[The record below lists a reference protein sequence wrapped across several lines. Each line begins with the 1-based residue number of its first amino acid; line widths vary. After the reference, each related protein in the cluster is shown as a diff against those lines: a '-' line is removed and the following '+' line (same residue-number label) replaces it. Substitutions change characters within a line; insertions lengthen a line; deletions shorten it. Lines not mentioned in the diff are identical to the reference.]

1 MPLVRVKVA
10 ATGETA
16 YVTSEDAAA
25 GYKSGAYKPVGQVLA
40 ETSTGEQ
47 YAVEGGQDL
56 RLQGLEQAGAGDVA
70 SLAQQQADEALAGG
84 VGGAVSA
91 GLVGLADSAFLG
103 GYSAL
108 SGEEQRERIG
118 RLRREQ
124 GGAYAAARLAGDIGL
139 GVAGASRGALG
150 EAARLLPGGMVA
162 RASERLV
169 AGGAAGSRVLGAVA
183 GGALEGAAGAA
194 ADYLA
199 DQTLAD
205 KPGLSGEAFAQQ
217 VGIGALLGGGIGG
230 VLGAT
235 GEALSRR
242 GSRQARERIGDLPD
256 SVVDSTVDTERAA
269 MAALDDLAGAS
280 DRVPLASLIPPRAA
294 SPEGVAERVGGVFG
308 ALRQADS
315 ERVALQREIDDAV
328 MPGLNAIPAEQ
339 ADALRGELGAAL
351 RAHREALDDARGW
364 ARGLGR
370 ADREQAM
377 AARRARM
384 EAEIGELEIE
394 APAPAAA
401 PDAPGPARAPRRQPA
416 EPDPDAAPGDDLL
429 AQLQRTQERVRSG
442 AKLSEVTEETAA
454 AAPKKRRGRQPKM
467 PDGFQ
472 AGPHIPDG
480 TPRVKGIPEIDQIDE
495 SALYVVKASDMRARG
510 NVGLQEGVDAG
521 RAASIKRGWADGKK
535 FDPID
540 VTVHDGGR
548 VEISQGRHRLWAAA
562 EEGRD
567 IPVRFSRGVEQ
578 PKLGGKAAVSEWLA
592 KHKRKDGVRYVD
604 SLSGAPARGVS
615 PRAIDKVVTPM
626 DEAAED
632 LLPPLR
638 LDNFRRAE
646 PGEAAAILANERSR
660 PPELDL
666 LLRDLRRESYQDAAE
681 EAVSP
686 AAAQYGK
693 LLDGDSDDAV
703 DVFSRLDEAAEQ
715 LRAAVARAR
724 AVQPPVDPLAAV
736 SLPEAP
742 AGRAGMVGRVTQAAQ
757 NVGSALEV
765 AGAMGV
771 PLPSV
776 GSIPVIGP
784 ALSAYLKMRAAWRVL
799 RGSGAM
805 VPATPAARAAGARVR
820 IEQAARASVTRVLEL
835 GEAALA
841 NPLLPGLAGRQAG
854 RLADQLRDREAEHRE
869 MVDQVDAVMQASP
882 DALQLEIARAGAG
895 TPLSVTQSA
904 QEAAGRAVAYLQ
916 EVAPRPAT
924 AGTPWAGVPRY
935 TPVQQAQWRQ
945 RITAVQQPQDAASA
959 LASGLT
965 APWAREALQ
974 RVWPEIWGL
983 WREELARQQDVL
995 AQLARPQRLAI
1006 GRNFDIPLDVSQLP
1020 GYPRAGATPS
1030 TAMQPGSPAAPTRAP
1045 QPSVK
1050 PRAAEVYATP
1060 EQAQAIQ

>member
-1 MPLVRVKVA
+1 MPLVRVKVE

-56 RLQGLEQAGAGDVA
+56 RLQGLEQAEAGDVA
-70 SLAQQQADEALAGG
+70 SLAQGQADEALAGG

-108 SGEEQRERIG
+108 SGEEQRERIA

-124 GGAYAAARLAGDIGL
+124 GGSYFAGRLAGDIGL

-150 EAARLLPGGMVA
+150 EAASLLPGGMVA

-199 DQTLAD
+199 DQAISE
-205 KPGLSGEAFAQQ
+205 KPMLSGEAFAQQ

-230 VLGAT
+230 TLG
-235 GEALSRR
+235 GVGSALERRR
-242 GSRQARERIGDLPD
+242 GRRELGTLGDD
-256 SVVDSTVDTERAA
+256 VAEVADTERAA
-269 MAALDDLAGAS
+269 MAAVDDLAGAS
-280 DRVPLASLIPPRAA
+280 DRVPLSSLIPPRAA
-294 SPEGVAERVGGVFG
+294 SPGGVAERVGGVFG

-328 MPGLNAIPAEQ
+328 MPGLDAIPGEQ

-416 EPDPDAAPGDDLL
+416 EPVPDAAPGDDLL

-495 SALYVVKASDMRARG
+495 SALYVVKASDLRARG

-540 VTVHDGGR
+540 VTVYDGGR

-703 DVFSRLDEAAEQ
+703 DVFSRLDEAAEN

-724 AVQPPVDPLAAV
+724 AVQPPADPLAAV
-736 SLPEAP
+736 SLPGAP
-742 AGRAGMVGRVTQAAQ
+742 AAPTSTGIAGRVAQAAQ
-757 NVGSALEV
+757 NVGGALEV
-765 AGAMGV
+765 GQALGLPV
-771 PLPSV
+771 PSARN
-776 GSIPVIGP
+776 IPVIGP
-784 ALSAYLKMRAAWRVL
+784 ALSAYLGMRAAWRVL
-799 RGSGAM
+799 RGSSAM

-835 GEAALA
+835 GEEALTST
-841 NPLLPGLAGRQAG
+841 LLPGLAGRQAG
-854 RLADQLRDREAEHRE
+854 RLADKLRDRESEQRE
-869 MVDQVDAVMQASP
+869 MRDQVDAVMQASP
-882 DALQLEIARAGAG
+882 DVLQLEIARAGAG

-1006 GRNFDIPLDVSQLP
+1006 GRNFDIPLDPSQLP
-1020 GYPRAGATPS
+1020 GYPRAGNTPS
-1030 TAMQPGSPAAPTRAP
+1030 TAMQPSSPATPTRAP

-1050 PRAAEVYATP
+1050 PRVASVYATP
-1060 EQAQAIQ
+1060 EQEQSLQ